1 MRCRGPLSLQLG
13 WALKHVAG
21 NFSFS
26 LFSPHPHQPSHG
38 NLEIPTAFSPSSR
51 LVSPSAHPPPPPP
64 PLTAHILLPSID
76 GETEKRVFS
85 RLSAPLPGCPAAL
98 PPPPNLRIKDRPLPA
113 RSFFACT
120 SSPSC
125 TPGGANG
132 WCEQH
137 PRQLGLIGS
146 VSVSPSRTGPRDIGP
161 LHPADPVLPSWPAFE
176 PRHRFPTQRG

>member
-1 MRCRGPLSLQLG
+1 MSLGTSRSPFFPLT
-13 WALKHVAG
+13 HT
-21 NFSFS
+21 
-26 LFSPHPHQPSHG
+26 HQPSHG
-38 NLEIPTAFSPSSR
+38 NWKFPPPSPPR
-51 LVSPSAHPPPPPP
+51 LVSHPPPIPVRPPRP
-64 PLTAHILLPSID
+64 SPLTPPILLPSTD
-76 GETEKRVFS
+76 GQTEKECLQS
-85 RLSAPLPGCPAAL
+85 SAPLLGCPAAL
-98 PPPPNLRIKDRPLPA
+98 PPPQVANQGPSSAGTEL
-113 RSFFACT
+113 FACT
-120 SSPSC
+120 SSPSR